1 MFGVVPK
8 ALWSRLVD
16 PDASN
21 RIPLQT
27 NCLLLERDGVRVL
40 VETGCGDKWTD
51 KERAIYDLERRTVV
65 DALREVDVAPGDVDL
80 VIATHLHFDH
90 AKQVIQ
96 HLPTSETILETLY
109 KMYLQYLLN

>member
-40 VETGCGDKWTD
+40 VETGCGDKWSD
-51 KERAIYDLERRTVV
+51 KERSIYALESRSIL
-65 DALREVDVAPGDVDL
+65 DALAEQQVDPESIDHV
-80 VIATHLHFDH
+80 VITHLHFDH
-90 AKQVIQ
+90 AGG
-96 HLPTSETILETLY
+96 LTRLDDAGEPC
-109 KMYLQYLLN
+109 